1 MPRRIRIRFGQTSL
15 EAEMND
21 SRTAQAIWDALPLK
35 SKGNRWGKEIYFSIP
50 VRLPGE
56 DPQDVVKPGA
66 LAYWP
71 EGPAFCI
78 FWGPTPV
85 SQAQECRPYS
95 PVNVFGSLTGD
106 WKILD
111 QLQEMYVLVERIE
124 WATAGT
130 A

>member
-1 MPRRIRIRFGQTSL
+1 MPRRIRIRFGQTSV

-21 SRTAQAIWDALPLK
+21 SRTAQAIWDALPLE
-35 SKGNRWGKEIYFSIP
+35 SEGSRWGKEIYFSIP
-50 VRLPGE
+50 VHLPPE
-56 DPQDVVKPGA
+56 DPQDVVKPGD

-85 SQAQECRPYS
+85 SKAQECRPYS
-95 PVNVFGSLTGD
+95 PVNVFGGLTGN
-106 WKILD
+106 WNVLD
-111 QLQEMYVLVERIE
+111 KLQAMHVRVERIE